1 MNGISLSGI
10 SFLVMSRCD
19 FDHPHSHSAVSG
31 AITVLLREVEN
42 AIDAYFVTMSR
53 ANWSSLNQVSGQSP
67 YVGDLVK
74 TTEQVVEVIKPLMEQ
89 KKYLRNFLDKT
100 CRYVVNTSA
109 SSLQNTFDVTDNL
122 IFSSLLLIKFTNAL
136 VRSRPL
142 KEIGAEQVRLNSK
155 NDVIL
160 GD

>member
-1 MNGISLSGI
+1 MSCSCDFNHRLSLS
-10 SFLVMSRCD
+10 C
-19 FDHPHSHSAVSG
+19 SAVSG

-100 CRYVVNTSA
+100 CRYVVKP
-109 SSLQNTFDVTDNL
+109 LNTFD
-122 IFSSLLLIKFTNAL
+122 
-136 VRSRPL
+136 
-142 KEIGAEQVRLNSK
+142 
-155 NDVIL
+155 L
-160 GD
+160 GM

>member
-100 CRYVVNTSA
+100 CRYVV
-109 SSLQNTFDVTDNL
+109 Q
-122 IFSSLLLIKFTNAL
+122 FSPKHFSM
-136 VRSRPL
+136 
-142 KEIGAEQVRLNSK
+142 
-155 NDVIL
+155 
-160 GD
+160 

>member
-10 SFLVMSRCD
+10 SFLDMSRCD
-19 FDHPHSHSAVSG
+19 FDHRLSLSLSRSAVSG

-100 CRYVVNTSA
+100 CRYVV
-109 SSLQNTFDVTDNL
+109 Q
-122 IFSSLLLIKFTNAL
+122 FSPKHFSM
-136 VRSRPL
+136 
-142 KEIGAEQVRLNSK
+142 
-155 NDVIL
+155 
-160 GD
+160 

>member
-1 MNGISLSGI
+1 ML
-10 SFLVMSRCD
+10 
-19 FDHPHSHSAVSG
+19 
-31 AITVLLREVEN
+31 
-42 AIDAYFVTMSR
+42 Y
-53 ANWSSLNQVSGQSP
+53 
-67 YVGDLVK
+67 
-74 TTEQVVEVIKPLMEQ
+74 
-89 KKYLRNFLDKT
+89 
-100 CRYVVNTSA
+100 
-109 SSLQNTFDVTDNL
+109 SSLQNTFNVTDNL